1 MKIVKKNFLLTS
13 SIIFVVVTV
22 VLASLYFAMPIY
34 YEQVKS
40 QEAKHEFEQVTRQIQ
55 GKSIEEMKS
64 LLTDYSHKNNRIWFN
79 LTDAKEQVL
88 YPNVEVSETQDSL
101 QLTILPTMADST
113 AKHKSMT
120 QKIRSSD
127 VRASRCG

>member
-40 QEAKHEFEQVTRQIQ
+40 REANHEFEQVTQQ
-55 GKSIEEMKS
+55 MKGKSIDEMKS

-79 LTDAKEQVL
+79 
-88 YPNVEVSETQDSL
+88 
-101 QLTILPTMADST
+101 
-113 AKHKSMT
+113 
-120 QKIRSSD
+120 
-127 VRASRCG
+127 

>member
-40 QEAKHEFEQVTRQIQ
+40 QEAKHEFDQVTQQIK
-55 GKSIEEMKS
+55 GKTTEEIKL

-79 LTDAKEQVL
+79 LTDEKDQVI
-88 YPNVEVSETQDSL
+88 YPTVEVSETQDSL
-101 QLTILPTMADST
+101 SLTILPTMADGT
-113 AKHKSMT
+113 ANHK
-120 QKIRSSD
+120 
-127 VRASRCG
+127 RC

>member
-34 YEQVKS
+34 YEQVNCH
-40 QEAKHEFEQVTRQIQ
+40 EAKHEFEQVTRQIQ

-101 QLTILPTMADST
+101 QLTIT
-113 AKHKSMT
+113 
-120 QKIRSSD
+120 
-127 VRASRCG
+127 

>member
-40 QEAKHEFEQVTRQIQ
+40 REANHEFEQVT
-55 GKSIEEMKS
+55 
-64 LLTDYSHKNNRIWFN
+64 
-79 LTDAKEQVL
+79 
-88 YPNVEVSETQDSL
+88 
-101 QLTILPTMADST
+101 
-113 AKHKSMT
+113 
-120 QKIRSSD
+120 
-127 VRASRCG
+127 